1 MLIVW
6 YRTGTLWTQSD
17 VDSNVIHGPF
27 LMKFG
32 RTVELTMC
40 ILLCSI
46 NLLSFSYE
54 QFLAFTI
61 LVVTCIAVI
70 YVQSTECLVS
80 ELDYT

>member
-1 MLIVW
+1 
-6 YRTGTLWTQSD
+6 
-17 VDSNVIHGPF
+17 
-27 LMKFG
+27 MKFG
-32 RTVELTMC
+32 RTVELTVC